1 MAAHSNT
8 AVAVELREVAT
19 DVVARAMK
27 GGATAAEAVAREG
40 DEFTTLIRMGEV
52 ETLKESG
59 SRAMGLRAFLGQ
71 RAASTYT
78 SDFTD
83 DGVEQLI
90 KGALELAQIT
100 SEDPYAGIP
109 EASQL
114 GALPGDLCLY
124 YDDVY
129 S

>member
-1 MAAHSNT
+1 MATSTQIANET
-8 AVAVELREVAT
+8 DLRQVAA
-19 DVVARAMK
+19 DVVSRAMK
-27 GGATAAEAVAREG
+27 AGATVAEAIVREG
-40 DEFTTLIRMGEV
+40 TEFSTVVRLGEV

-78 SDFTD
+78 SDFTE
-83 DGVEQLI
+83 DGIEQLI
-90 KGALELAQIT
+90 QGALELARIT

-114 GALPGDLCLY
+114 GAVSGDLQLY

-129 S
+129 